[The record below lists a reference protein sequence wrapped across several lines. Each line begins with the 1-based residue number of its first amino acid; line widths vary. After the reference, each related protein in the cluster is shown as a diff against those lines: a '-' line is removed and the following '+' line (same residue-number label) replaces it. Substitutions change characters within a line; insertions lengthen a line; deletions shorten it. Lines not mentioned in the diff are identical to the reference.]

1 MRVVAEQA
9 GAGAA
14 GVHAEPLHD
23 ITAVSLPSKVQS
35 GPFSLGSHL
44 TVKLGQENRKQDLN
58 LLALLRWFC
67 SKYGLKMH

>member
-1 MRVVAEQA
+1 MVAEQA

-23 ITAVSLPSKVQS
+23 ITVVSLLSKVQS

-44 TVKLGQENRKQDLN
+44 TVELGQGNRKQDLI

-67 SKYGLKMH
+67 TKYGLNMH